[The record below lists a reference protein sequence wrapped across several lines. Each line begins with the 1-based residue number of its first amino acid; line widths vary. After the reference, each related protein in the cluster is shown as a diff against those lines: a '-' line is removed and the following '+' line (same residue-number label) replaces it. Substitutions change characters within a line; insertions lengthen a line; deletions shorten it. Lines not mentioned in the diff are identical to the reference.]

1 MCYFVSSNRAA
12 VPHPYRK
19 PRTAAIAI
27 GSSRDDD
34 TDYLTVTNTVTPCCA
49 LVCSGKRF
57 RVSYS
62 HEAEHLANFCT

>member
-27 GSSRDDD
+27 GISRDDD
-34 TDYLTVTNTVTPCCA
+34 TETIVTNTVTPCCA
-49 LVCSGKRF
+49 SKVCSGKRF
-57 RVSYS
+57 QSFR
-62 HEAEHLANFCT
+62 FT